1 MKVYNQKAVVA
12 KIELSLAHQAKI
24 LDSYL
29 HLRIKIIIVVQIQ
42 LNNKVRQ
49 KS

>member
-1 MKVYNQKAVVA
+1 MKVYNQKVVVV

-24 LDSYL
+24 LDSYP
-29 HLRIKIIIVVQIQ
+29 HLKINIIIVVQIR